1 MEIKT
6 IKGISNEKWIKLKIL
21 AAKNKLSMGKIV
33 ENMIDSYE
41 SHTKDIWDKILHS
54 GKILSDKEAEEMHK
68 ITKKLR
74 KESWVRNANS

>member
-6 IKGISNEKWIKLKIL
+6 IKGISSEKWIKLKML

-33 ENMIDSYE
+33 ENMIDGYE
-41 SHTKDIWDKILHS
+41 SHTRDIWDKILHS

-74 KESWVRNANS
+74 KESWVRNAHS